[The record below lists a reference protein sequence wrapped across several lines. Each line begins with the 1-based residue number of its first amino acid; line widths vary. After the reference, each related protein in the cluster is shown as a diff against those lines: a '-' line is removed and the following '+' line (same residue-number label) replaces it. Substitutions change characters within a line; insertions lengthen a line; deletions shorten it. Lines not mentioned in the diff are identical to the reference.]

1 MIWVRALLWF
11 VVAPGT
17 VCVLIPW
24 LLTRWAPFDPMDFEG
39 WRILIVTNA
48 VGLIVVGVSGLL
60 WCFVD
65 FVRKGEGTPNPL
77 DAPRKL
83 VVNGLY
89 RYSRNPMYVAVLMVL
104 CGEALWFERPIL
116 FGWAAVMFVVF
127 TLFATLYEEP
137 KLRTLFGDEYDRYRE
152 SVRRWL

>member
-1 MIWVRALLWF
+1 MRVPERSSSPVCQSDAMQSG
-11 VVAPGT
+11 PGNW
-17 VCVLIPW
+17 P
-24 LLTRWAPFDPMDFEG
+24 
-39 WRILIVTNA
+39 
-48 VGLIVVGVSGLL
+48 VSRYTESLHGSFAALL
-60 WCFVD
+60 WCFFD
-65 FVRKGEGTPNPL
+65 FVVKGLGTPNPRN
-77 DAPRKL
+77 PPKQL
-83 VVNGLY
+83 VVSGLY
-89 RYSRNPMYVAVLMVL
+89 RYSRNPMYVAVLTVL